1 MKDNLRLISFA
12 TSDNLSLP
20 GLLYEPEKKTDKVAI
35 YLHGNGSSSIFYG
48 ADEMNL
54 FGESLNRVGVSFF
67 PFNNRGA
74 HWIKKLNRKVD
85 GEEER
90 ALYGMTYELIKE
102 CIYDIDGAI
111 GFLKKL
117 EYKTFYLIG
126 GSTGANKIVVYNY
139 YKSFDSAQNKEKNPV
154 SKYILLSGGDDTGLY
169 YEFEFKKNKKKFFKV
184 LNYCKKK
191 SDQGKGKELVPKYIL
206 KEPLISYQS
215 LYDTINPDGDY
226 NIFPFNEYINN
237 LKLSRKPLF
246 KEFKTVNK
254 PTLVIYGELD
264 EYCYG
269 NAPRCVE
276 ILKKESASRRT
287 NPKLFTFKII
297 KGADHGFDGKEKE
310 LVEAIGD
317 WL

>member
-1 MKDNLRLISFA
+1 MKNTLKLVSFV
-12 TSDNLSLP
+12 TSDNITLP

-48 ADEMNL
+48 ADKMNL
-54 FGESLNRVGVSFF
+54 FGESFNKVGVSFF

-74 HWIKKLNRKVD
+74 HWIKKLNRKIN
-85 GEEER
+85 GKEER
-90 ALYGMTYELIKE
+90 VPYGMTYELIKE
-102 CIYDIDGAI
+102 CIFDIDGAI
-111 GFLKKL
+111 SFLKKL

-126 GSTGANKIVVYNY
+126 GSTGANKIVVYHY
-139 YKSFDSAQNKEKNPV
+139 YRRKNPV

-169 YEFEFKKNKKKFFKV
+169 YEFEFKKSRKKFFNILKQ
-184 LNYCKKK
+184 CKEKIR
-191 SDQGKGKELVPKYIL
+191 QGKGRDLVPKYIL

-226 NIFPFNEYINN
+226 NIFPYNEYINK
-237 LKLSRKPLF
+237 LKFSKKPLF
-246 KEFKTVNK
+246 REYKTVDK

-269 NAPRCVE
+269 NVPGCVE
-276 ILKKESASRRT
+276 ILKKESASWRT

-297 KGADHGFDGKEKE
+297 KGTDHGFPGKEEE
-310 LVEAIGD
+310 LTQAISN
-317 WL
+317 WLRV